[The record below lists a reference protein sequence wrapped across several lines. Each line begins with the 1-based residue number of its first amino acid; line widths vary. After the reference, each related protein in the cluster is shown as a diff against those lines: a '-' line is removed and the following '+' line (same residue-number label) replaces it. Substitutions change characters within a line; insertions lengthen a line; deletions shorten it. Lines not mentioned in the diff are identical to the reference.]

1 MTTETVLNSSLNGTM
16 AVSLEPCVRSEYNWV
31 QDLADTYHRNLI
43 EKTDPVV
50 MTWPLVSRDRLN
62 LFIIFCYVMFVN
74 VIGPTFMKNRKPFD
88 LRWLMVP
95 YNVFLVIVNFYV
107 FIEFAKIRLYFD
119 SKNSCTTLDLIND
132 ANTYRLAEIT
142 WWFFLTKY
150 IELADTVFFVL
161 RKKDRQ
167 LSRLHLVHHSTV
179 PILVWGLLRSEPGG
193 HNTFFPLAN
202 AFVHCV
208 MYAYYAISALGD
220 DVTIHLKFK
229 KYVTMM
235 QMTQFVLVLCYFAS
249 RPFVGCNVSPM
260 SLVGN
265 LFLAGFFF
273 VLFCNFYW
281 NEYLLNREQKDQ
293 ELKAAMLNGK
303 KKSK

>member
-1 MTTETVLNSSLNGTM
+1 
-16 AVSLEPCVRSEYNWV
+16 
-31 QDLADTYHRNLI
+31 
-43 EKTDPVV
+43 
-50 MTWPLVSRDRLN
+50 
-62 LFIIFCYVMFVN
+62 
-74 VIGPTFMKNRKPFD
+74 
-88 LRWLMVP
+88 
-95 YNVFLVIVNFYV
+95 
-107 FIEFAKIRLYFD
+107 
-119 SKNSCTTLDLIND
+119 
-132 ANTYRLAEIT
+132 AEIT

-281 NEYLLNREQKDQ
+281 NEYLLNKEQKDQ
-293 ELKAAMLNGK
+293 ELKAALLNGK